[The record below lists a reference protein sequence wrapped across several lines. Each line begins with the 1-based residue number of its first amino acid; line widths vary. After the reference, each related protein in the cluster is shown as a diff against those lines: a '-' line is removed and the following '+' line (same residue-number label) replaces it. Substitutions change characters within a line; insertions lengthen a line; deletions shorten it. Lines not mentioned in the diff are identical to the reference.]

1 MKYARFSRHSPAA
14 GCRRLRLSR
23 LSRLALAALA
33 LLGAASAHAL
43 TAAGASISNQATA
56 TYTDAAST
64 ARTVSSNTV
73 VTVVQQVGSLT
84 MSVNGA
90 KNAAPGAQVSYPH
103 TITNT
108 GNGPDSFLLSATNS
122 GAFAHAGVLFYA
134 DANGDGV
141 ADNATPI
148 VATDSIAAG
157 ATYKFVAVATVPAN
171 APANAA
177 NSIVVTAASVYA
189 PGSTA
194 TNTDTTTAS
203 AVSTVD
209 ITGNAP
215 GAGAPGAGAGPEV
228 TPTITNAV
236 NPGGTT
242 RYTLYLNNGG
252 NAPDTFNLQASTDGS
267 FGATTLPPGWTVVF
281 KDAAGSVITSSTVPA
296 GGNSLVYADVTPP
309 GGAVAA
315 ASDLYFRA
323 AGTTSGASD
332 RLHVAAVVLP
342 AAGQVALVKSQA
354 LDANCDGIAD
364 TPFVLVNITV
374 GAVPGACIRYQ
385 IAANNVSGSNV
396 TALVITDPT
405 PGSTT
410 YHAARAA
417 SVTLGTVTA
426 PAGGSAGNVQATV
439 GTLAPAQSAVLEFG
453 VRINP

>member
-1 MKYARFSRHSPAA
+1 MKPKPFLFYFSPAA
-14 GCRRLRLSR
+14 CRIAL
-23 LSRLALAALA
+23 LALAFASC
-33 LLGAASAHAL
+33 GAAHAL
-43 TAAGASISNQATA
+43 TAAGTSISNQASA

-64 ARTVSSNTV
+64 ARTVNSNTV

-84 MSVNGA
+84 MSSNGA
-90 KNAAPGAQVSYPH
+90 KNAAPGTQVSYAH

-108 GNGPDSFLLSATNS
+108 GNGPDSFLLTTSNS
-122 GAFAHAGVLFYA
+122 GAFSYAGLIFYV

-148 VATDSIAAG
+148 LATDIIAPG
-157 ATYKFVAVATVPAN
+157 ASFRFVAVGTVPAN
-171 APANAA
+171 APANAVNNA
-177 NSIVVTAASVYA
+177 VLTAASVFA

-194 TNTDTTTAS
+194 VNTDTTTAS

-209 ITGNAP
+209 MTANAP
-215 GAGAPGAGAGPEV
+215 GAGAPGAGAGPEAAAIV
-228 TPTITNAV
+228 TNAV

-267 FGATTLPPGWTVVF
+267 FSAIALPPGWTVVF
-281 KDAAGSVITSSTVPA
+281 KDASGSVINSSTVPS
-296 GGNSLVYADVTPP
+296 GGNSVVYADVTPP
-309 GGAVAA
+309 GGAPAA

-323 AGTTSGASD
+323 TGATSGAND

-342 AAGQVALVKSQA
+342 AAGQVVLAKSQA

-364 TPFVLVNITV
+364 TAFNQANITL

-385 IAANNVSGSNV
+385 ITATNVSASNV
-396 TALVITDPT
+396 TSLVVTDPT

-410 YHAARAA
+410 YHAVRAA
-417 SVTLGTVTA
+417 TVTVGTVAA

-439 GTLAPAQSAVLEFG
+439 GTLAPSQSAVLEFG